1 MVNSQTIRD
10 EGLRRVMQIG
20 LGLHRVKDR
29 GFWTYGEWGVGVQF
43 VAFSKCG
50 SFAYMF
56 IYSENRSGGFKS
68 NDPGQRDALPC
79 QERKGLG
86 SKADDSDQTA
96 RAMPASSK
104 QLDSPYQVIPSPKIK
119 TPPPPTPPNFK

>member
-86 SKADDSDQTA
+86 LGSKADDSDQTA

-119 TPPPPTPPNFK
+119 TPPPPHPS